1 MARYLGRMWKQLVN
15 RNARE
20 NPMSLGIKPTVDFVF
35 KKVFGSPENV
45 SVLIG
50 LLNAIL
56 KRPHPI
62 VHVKISASDFC
73 RRSDR
78 EQNGGSDDVR
88 PASESTARLS
98 VGIG

>member
-1 MARYLGRMWKQLVN
+1 MVN

-56 KRPHPI
+56 N
-62 VHVKISASDFC
+62 FC

-78 EQNGGSDDVR
+78 GQNGGSDDVR